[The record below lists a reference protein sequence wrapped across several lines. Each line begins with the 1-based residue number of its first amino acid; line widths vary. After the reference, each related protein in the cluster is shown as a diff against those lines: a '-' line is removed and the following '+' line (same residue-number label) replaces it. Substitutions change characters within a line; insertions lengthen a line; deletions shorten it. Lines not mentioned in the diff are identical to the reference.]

1 MTFDITI
8 ALDWTPN
15 TNHTGLYVAQAQGW
29 YTDAGLNVRLVSAD
43 EDNYAVTP
51 AKKVATGAATFGIAP
66 SESVISYHTLPDRPR
81 LVAVAALVQRDTSA
95 IVTLGSS
102 GITRPAML
110 DGKRYA
116 SYRARF
122 EGTIVQ
128 RMIQNDGGA
137 GDVVEL
143 FPPKLGVWDTL
154 LAGEA
159 DATWVFM
166 PWEGVEAERKGVQ
179 LNAFRM
185 DDYGIPYGYTPILL
199 AHPDSIAQHPNAL
212 RAFMAA
218 TAAGYQHAA
227 REPEHAAELLF
238 AAAQHPA
245 LSDSAFVQHSQRVIA
260 PDYCT
265 AAGQWG
271 VMETDRWATF
281 LDWLSE
287 HGVLLDTDGQPIPRD
302 AVHAA
307 DLFTNTL
314 LPDATP

>member
-1 MTFDITI
+1 MMFDITV

-15 TNHTGLYVAQAQGW
+15 TNHTGFYVAQAQGW
-29 YTDAGLNVRLVSAD
+29 YAAAGLNVRLVSAD

-66 SESVISYHTLPDRPR
+66 SESVISYHTLPDHPR
-81 LVAVAALVQRDTSA
+81 LVAVAALLQHDTSA
-95 IVTLGSS
+95 IVTLGGS

-110 DGKRYA
+110 DGTRYA
-116 SYRARF
+116 SYKARF
-122 EGTIVQ
+122 EGTIVR

-137 GDVVEL
+137 GTFEEI
-143 FPPKLGVWDTL
+143 FPPKLGIWETL
-154 LAGEA
+154 LQGEA

-166 PWEGVEAERKGVQ
+166 PWEGVEAERKGIP

-199 AHPDSIAQHPNAL
+199 AHPDSIAQHPDAL

-227 REPEHAAELLF
+227 REPAHAAELLM

-245 LSDSAFVQHSQRVIA
+245 LSDSALVQHSQRVIA
-260 PDYCT
+260 PAYCT

-271 VMETDRWATF
+271 VMHTDRWATF

-287 HGVLLDTDGQPIPRD
+287 QGVLLDTDGHPIARD
-302 AVHAA
+302 ALHAT
-307 DLFTNTL
+307 DLFTTAL
-314 LPDATP
+314 LPGATP